1 MTTKLMLTLLL
12 AITSTQTTCDG
23 LITGPSMFYGPDGKK
38 HLYERTPSE
47 SKESIYCLV
56 HNSVEEVYRLTPD
69 LQEVEGGTE
78 HIVHQVYEKLDLLDE
93 DIMSFGHKL
102 GDLEE
107 SGYVVKITVADGGD
121 FKEAVYFVVPNNE

>member
-1 MTTKLMLTLLL
+1 MTTKLLLTLIL
-12 AITSTQTTCDG
+12 AISSTQTTCDG
-23 LITGPSMFYGPDGKK
+23 PTMFFGPDGTK

-47 SKESIYCLV
+47 VKESIYCLV

-78 HIVHQVYEKLDLLDE
+78 HIVHQVYEKLETLDH
-93 DIMSFGHKL
+93 DVMSFGHKL

-107 SGYVVKITVADGGD
+107 SGYVVKVWVGDGGE
-121 FKEAVYFVVPNNE
+121 FKEAVYFVVPN

>member
-23 LITGPSMFYGPDGKK
+23 LITGPSMFYGPDGRK

-56 HNSVEEVYRLTPD
+56 HNYVA
-69 LQEVEGGTE
+69 
-78 HIVHQVYEKLDLLDE
+78 LDL
-93 DIMSFGHKL
+93 K
-102 GDLEE
+102 
-107 SGYVVKITVADGGD
+107 
-121 FKEAVYFVVPNNE
+121 VYILLYQNQFLYQPQHL

>member
-23 LITGPSMFYGPDGKK
+23 LITGPSMFYGPDGRK

-47 SKESIYCLV
+47 VKESIYCLV

-69 LQEVEGGTE
+69 LQEVEGGQDN
-78 HIVHQVYEKLDLLDE
+78 IVHQVYERLETLDHDV
-93 DIMSFGHKL
+93 MSFGHKL

-107 SGYVVKITVADGGD
+107 SGYVVKVWVGDGGE
-121 FKEAVYFVVPNNE
+121 FKESVYSVVPNQE